1 MPKRLSFQLFSARMF
16 QPWEPVIEHLA
27 ACGYTEVEGFGGA
40 EYGSKGTVFDDPAK
54 FRALLDKHG
63 MTMPTAHLMPLAL
76 FEKDMKRVIQVGRTM
91 GVKNFYCPYIMPED
105 RKHTPAFWKGF
116 GKRMGVVAKA
126 VREEGFGFGW
136 HNHDFEFFKLKDGSY
151 PIDRI
156 FEGGPLL
163 DWEMDIGWTIHA
175 KQNPVKWIKKYGER
189 ITSVHVKEFAVNG
202 DMNVETGQT
211 VVGKGKGKWPE
222 IFKALRDHTRCTQFI
237 LEHDNP
243 KDYKAWSKASFNYIS
258 KI

>member
-1 MPKRLSFQLFSARMF
+1 MPKRMSFQLYSARNF

-27 ACGYTEVEGFGGA
+27 ACGFQEVEGFGGA
-40 EYGSKGTVFDDPAK
+40 YGTTGAFFDELEK
-54 FRALLDKHG
+54 FKALLDKHN
-63 MTMPTAHLMPLAL
+63 MTMPTTHLFPLDL
-76 FEKDMKRVIQVGRTM
+76 FEKDIKRVIQVGRTM
-91 GVKNFYCPYIMPED
+91 GIKYFYCPFVLPDE
-105 RKHTPAFWKGF
+105 RKNTPAYWRGF
-116 GKRMGVVAKA
+116 GKRLGAVAKA

-136 HNHDFEFFKLKDGSY
+136 HNHDFEFKKLPDGSY

-163 DWEMDIGWTIHA
+163 DWEMDIGWVIHA
-175 KQNPVKWIKKYGER
+175 KQNPVKWIKKYGAR
-189 ITSVHVKEFAVNG
+189 ITAAHIKEFAVNG
-202 DMNVETGQT
+202 NMDVELGQT

-222 IFKALRDHTRCTQFI
+222 IIKALRDHSRCTQFI

-243 KDYKAWSKASFNYIS
+243 ADYKSWAKNSFNYIS